1 MKLIYPGYEI
11 AFAASGIPFPG
22 STEPM
27 TKSCE
32 LPLYVY
38 YIETVART
46 CYQSEVNN
54 DGDPEVTKR
63 FDRGLITRQHD
74 AMLEHSLLSVKFICD
89 RSISHELVRH
99 RHFSFAQEST
109 RYCNYNKDED
119 IVFIKPYWYDKA
131 SPNDRMIFEEHLED
145 VEKLYN
151 YLIEGGYKPQE
162 ARDILPGCLKT
173 SIVVSGNFR
182 EWRHMLKLR
191 AANSTGPAHPAMN
204 QLMCP
209 LLIELHERIPVIFD
223 DVYEMMLDDK
233 DAAKWIG
240 SFKV

>member
-1 MKLIYPGYEI
+1 MKLIDSSYEI
-11 AFAASGIPFPG
+11 AF
-22 STEPM
+22 
-27 TKSCE
+27 CE
-32 LPLYVY
+32 TGVDL
-38 YIETVART
+38 IEKCART
-46 CYQSEVNN
+46 CYKSEANN
-54 DGDPEVTKR
+54 NGDKNKTER
-63 FDRGLITRQHD
+63 FIKGLIFRQHE
-74 AMLEHSLLSVKFICD
+74 AMLEHSFLTVKFVCD

-109 RYCNYNKDED
+109 RYCNYNKDDD
-119 IVFIKPYWYDKA
+119 IVFIKPFWYDYA

-151 YLIEGGYKPQE
+151 YLIEGGHKPQE

-173 SIVVSGNFR
+173 EIVVSGNFR

-204 QLMCP
+204 KLMCP
-209 LLIELHERIPVIFD
+209 LLIELHDRIPVIFD

-233 DAAKWIG
+233 DAAKWMG